1 VALLAVSYFII
12 KMGGIVGIGIVG
24 IVGIGIVGIVG
35 IVGIKSESAS
45 NPVNCRYFDPTTS
58 QAIVMWEE

>member
-1 VALLAVSYFII
+1 
-12 KMGGIVGIGIVG
+12 MGGIVGIVVGIGIVG
-24 IVGIGIVGIVG
+24 IGIVG

-58 QAIVMWEE
+58 QTIVMWEE

>member
-35 IVGIKSESAS
+35 IKSESAS